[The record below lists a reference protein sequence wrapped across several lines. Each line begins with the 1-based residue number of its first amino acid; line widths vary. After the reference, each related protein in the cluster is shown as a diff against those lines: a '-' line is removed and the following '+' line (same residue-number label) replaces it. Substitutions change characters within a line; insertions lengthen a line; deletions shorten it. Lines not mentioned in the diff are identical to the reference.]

1 MRRISRVVGL
11 DEPVSTRI
19 QKEFITTHVS
29 IGENSIKIIGLK
41 YNSNTRQHW
50 TNLDTISIYN
60 NNNNDDE
67 KMPPL
72 STTKLPGS
80 FRLII
85 LLVVLELQQLMHVSL
100 DPIRF
105 LLAWIR

>member
-60 NNNNDDE
+60 NDDE

>member
-105 LLAWIR
+105 LLAWLR

>member
-19 QKEFITTHVS
+19 QKEFIATHVS

-60 NNNNDDE
+60 NNNDDE

-80 FRLII
+80 FRLITL
-85 LLVVLELQQLMHVSL
+85 LLVIVLQQV
-100 DPIRF
+100 
-105 LLAWIR
+105 